1 MLIRGSILVN
11 DQGDAEQMACG
22 SISAPAIGMTL
33 RRMTTGT
40 LDVINTFRKSNAT
53 SLIRPKDSHIP
64 FHPHQT
70 INFTIM
76 KKLIFL
82 MLLSTAT
89 LLSSFDNPR
98 KDNPFSNYSNSIVL
112 QWNSIAFETMKGP
125 TYDPMIASR
134 IFAMVHIAVH
144 DALNSIEPLY
154 ETYALQQQDKK
165 ADPIA
170 AISSAA
176 YTVLVVS
183 FPAKKEQLDIALAN
197 AVKEVKSSD
206 ARKRGLDLG
215 AAAGKAIVIMRSTD
229 GAFQNPVVEVNNP
242 KVPGMYQAV
251 PPTLF
256 VYAPFWATLPTFGLE
271 NPHQFRVEAM
281 PSLSSAEYA
290 KHFNEVKSKGAKVN
304 STRTAEETT
313 IANFWYEFS
322 EIGWNRV
329 ASTIAADKQL
339 DLYSTARLLALVNMA
354 LADSYIAGWDAK
366 FFYNFWR
373 PYTGIHAAAA
383 DGNEQT
389 IEDTA
394 WEPLLNTPPVQD
406 YPSTHS
412 ILGSAAATV
421 LNGLVGNNTGFTMTS
436 TSALPEG
443 STRSFVN
450 FSQAAIENANSRV
463 FAGIHFRFSCER
475 GLEMGK
481 EIGEWIEKNQ
491 LQVKSGSN
499 NF

>member
-1 MLIRGSILVN
+1 
-11 DQGDAEQMACG
+11 
-22 SISAPAIGMTL
+22 
-33 RRMTTGT
+33 
-40 LDVINTFRKSNAT
+40 
-53 SLIRPKDSHIP
+53 
-64 FHPHQT
+64 
-70 INFTIM
+70 
-76 KKLIFL
+76 
-82 MLLSTAT
+82 MLLSAAT
-89 LLSSFDNPR
+89 LFFAFSVDNP
-98 KDNPFSNYSNSIVL
+98 KKPFSNYSNSIVL

-125 TYDPMIASR
+125 AYDPMIASR

-144 DALNSIEPLY
+144 DALNSIEPVFD
-154 ETYALQQQDKK
+154 TYALRQQDKK
-165 ADPIA
+165 ADPIT

-176 YTVLVVS
+176 YTVLVES

-197 AVKEVKSSD
+197 ALKEVKSSE

-215 AAAGKAIVIMRSTD
+215 AAAGKAIVALRNTD
-229 GAFQNPVVEVNNP
+229 GAFQNPLVEVNNP

-251 PPTLF
+251 PPTPF
-256 VYAPFWATLPTFGLE
+256 VYAPFWATLPTFGLKT
-271 NPHQFRVEAM
+271 PYQFRIEAM

-290 KHFNEVKSKGAKVN
+290 KHFNEVKAKGAKVN

-313 IANFWYEFS
+313 IAKFWYEFS

-329 ASTIAADKQL
+329 ATTVAADKQL
-339 DLYSTARLLALVNMA
+339 DLYFTARLLALVNMA
-354 LADSYIAGWDAK
+354 LADSYIAGWDSK

-373 PYTGIHAAAA
+373 PYTGIRAAAT
-383 DGNEQT
+383 DGNDLT
-389 IEDTA
+389 IEDPA

-421 LNGLVGNNTGFTMTS
+421 LSRLVGNNTGFTMAS
-436 TSALPEG
+436 TSADPQG

-450 FSQAAIENANSRV
+450 FSQAAIENADSRL
-463 FAGIHFRFSCER
+463 FAGVHFRFSCEQ

-481 EIGEWIEKNQ
+481 KIGVWIEKNQ
-491 LQVKSGSN
+491 LQPKSGGN